1 MQSLRFT
8 EFSTSLYLREALGVI
23 QLAEKKNTKAK
34 TQTKSNSNSNTKS
47 RSAASNTKSR
57 TGEKKPASASA
68 NRSGYSATRRA
79 AAAKKNSSMNPQ
91 VKAVILCAAAIL
103 LFAIVFIQGGAIWL
117 GIHKFFRGLFGFCAI
132 LVPIVFLYLGI
143 MTAKEKEMA
152 HKGAKVWLS
161 ILIVMFTAT
170 LIYLCGVKNYNE
182 GNSYFEALG
191 AAYKGSVH
199 PQDDGSYAS
208 MCGMIGAIL
217 GYPMQAMLTQV
228 PSIIVSIVV
237 ILAAVMILF
246 RVSILDIGNI
256 AKKGYQKHKE
266 HRDLRRERVEER
278 RRERLDDDDSDVD
291 VDSVISRLKSGDRID
306 IPLDKH
312 HASAREKDPAHV
324 SEIEHDQRIID
335 IIKNANFGTAP
346 EEEENL
352 DASAV
357 AQRISRKKTSNNIVD
372 GAKVADPETV
382 AVDLEAETRRVDDE
396 VKQEEAKKEEAKK
409 AAAKSPKKHAYTYP
423 PTRLLDPSIDAE
435 GLSAYNEMQNNAT
448 KLIETLKS
456 FGVNASIIN
465 ISRGPSVTR
474 YELQPAAGVK
484 ISKITNLSDDIAL
497 NLAANG
503 VRIEAP
509 IPGKAAVGIE
519 VPNKVTSTVTL
530 RELIETDE
538 FRKHKSKLNCV
549 LGRDITGEIVCTDLS
564 AMPHLLIAGT
574 TGSGKSVCVNAL
586 LMSILFKASPDEVKL
601 LLIDP
606 KMVEF
611 SKYKGIPHLLVPVVS
626 DAKKAAGAL
635 NWAVSEMLTRY
646 RIFSEYDCK
655 GIDTYNELIN
665 KNLAFIE
672 EQKLK
677 PDYDPDAED
686 QPCME
691 IDGLKVPTEHMP
703 RIVIAIDEL
712 ADLMMA
718 APAEV
723 EEAICRL
730 AQMARAAGMHL
741 IIATQRPSVN
751 VITGVIKANIPSRIA
766 LKVSSQ
772 VDSRTILDNGGAE
785 KLIGRGD
792 MLYAP
797 VGAPKPIRVQC
808 CYAKDEEIERVTD
821 FIKKSSTA
829 EYNAEIE
836 EKIRRIAA
844 EELNGGKGNKGGDSA
859 AAASGSPD
867 SDNMMEEAIK
877 AVIDAGQASTSLLQ
891 RRLKVG
897 YARAGRM
904 IDDMEQMGIVGPH
917 QGSKPRDV
925 LMTYND
931 WLERRNVLGSK
942 PEQDGEEADS
952 EDDPW

>member
-1 MQSLRFT
+1 M
-8 EFSTSLYLREALGVI
+8 
-23 QLAEKKNTKAK
+23 AEKKKTPAK
-34 TQTKSNSNSNTKS
+34 NSQKSNTKRKS
-47 RSAASNTKSR
+47 SASGKRASAAR
-57 TGEKKPASASA
+57 RPEKK
-68 NRSGYSATRRA
+68 GL
-79 AAAKKNSSMNPQ
+79 NPQ
-91 VKAVILCAAAIL
+91 VKAIILCALSLIF
-103 LFAIVFIQGGAIWL
+103 FALIFIKGGALWFDIRS
-117 GIHKFFRGLFGFCAI
+117 FFFGLFGFCAV

-143 MTAKEKEMA
+143 MTAKEKDMA
-152 HKGAKVWLS
+152 HKGAKVALS
-161 ILIVMFTAT
+161 ALIVVITCA
-170 LIYLCGVKNYNE
+170 LIYLCGKTDFNS
-182 GNSYFEALG
+182 GNSYGQALG
-191 AAYKGSVH
+191 AAYTASM
-199 PQDDGSYAS
+199 QQTS
-208 MCGMIGAIL
+208 MCGLLGAL
-217 GYPMQAMLTQV
+217 FGYPMRAWLTTTPAV
-228 PSIIVSIVV
+228 IICIV
-237 ILAAVMILF
+237 ILIAAVMILF
-246 RVSILDIGNI
+246 RVSLLDIART
-256 AKKGYQKHKE
+256 AKKGYEKHAAYRE
-266 HRDLRRERVEER
+266 HRRELREERLRERESYP
-278 RRERLDDDDSDVD
+278 DDEDYRYTVPA
-291 VDSVISRLKSGDRID
+291 GDPGRID
-306 IPLDKH
+306 IPLDKPRRSSRPKSPEQE
-312 HASAREKDPAHV
+312 AE
-324 SEIEHDQRIID
+324 DQRDQEIID
-335 IIKNANFGTAP
+335 IIHNANAGMTP
-346 EEEENL
+346 DEEL
-352 DASAV
+352 DAAAV
-357 AQRISRKKTSNNIVD
+357 AQRITRKKNSNNFSE
-372 GAKVADPETV
+372 GAKQPDPETV
-382 AVDLEAETRRVDDE
+382 QVDLSEETRHVDEE
-396 VKQEEAKKEEAKK
+396 VKQEKEK
-409 AAAKSPKKHAYTYP
+409 AASKPKYVYP
-423 PTRLLDPSIDAE
+423 PVRLLDPAVDTE

-474 YELQPAAGVK
+474 YEVQPAAGVK
-484 ISKITNLSDDIAL
+484 ISKITSLSDDIAL

-519 VPNKVTSTVTL
+519 VPNKVTSMVTL

-538 FRKHKSKLNCV
+538 FRNDPSKLNCV

-635 NWAVSEMLTRY
+635 NWAVSEMLSRY
-646 RIFSEYDCK
+646 RIFAEYDCK
-655 GIDTYNELIN
+655 GIDSYNELIDR
-665 KNLAFIE
+665 NLAYIAE
-672 EQKLK
+672 MKLR
-677 PDYDPDAED
+677 PDYDPEAEE

-691 IDGLKVPTEHMP
+691 VEGLKVPTEHMS

-723 EEAICRL
+723 EESICRL

-792 MLYAP
+792 MLYSP

-808 CYAKDEEIERVTD
+808 CFAKDEEIERVTA
-821 FIKKSSTA
+821 FIKKSHAA
-829 EYNAEIE
+829 EYNQEIE
-836 EKIRRIAA
+836 EKIRRIAS
-844 EELNGGKGNKGGDSA
+844 EELGTKGGKD
-859 AAASGSPD
+859 AASSSSNAPD
-867 SDNMMEEAIK
+867 TDNMMEEAIK
-877 AVIDAGQASTSLLQ
+877 VVIEAGQASTSLLQ

-925 LMTYND
+925 LMTYNE
-931 WLERRNVLGSK
+931 WLERRQILAS
-942 PEQDGEEADS
+942 PEDEEAPA
-952 EDDPW
+952 EDGDEAW